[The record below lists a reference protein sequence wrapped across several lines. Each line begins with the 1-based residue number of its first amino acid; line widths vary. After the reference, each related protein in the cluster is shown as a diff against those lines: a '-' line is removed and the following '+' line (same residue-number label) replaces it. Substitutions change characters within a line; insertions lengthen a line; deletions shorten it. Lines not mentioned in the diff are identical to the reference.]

1 MKLKLSLETIKEKA
15 LDIWDR
21 FTDKVAAFVEWCL
34 QNKEA
39 AFTLLTTV
47 VALMKLVIKAINNR
61 KEDEWRSRRF
71 YDRRTD
77 RWCYAKKK
85 PTKKQES
92 MIEERYRDGESYREI
107 LDSMN
112 LLK

>member
-1 MKLKLSLETIKEKA
+1 MKLKLNLETIKEKA
-15 LDIWDR
+15 LDIWDG
-21 FTDKVAAFVEWCL
+21 FTTKLAQFVKWCSE
-34 QNKEA
+34 NKEM

-47 VALMKLVIKAINNR
+47 VALMKLLIKAKNNR

>member
-1 MKLKLSLETIKEKA
+1 MKLKLNLETIKEKA

-21 FTDKVAAFVEWCL
+21 FTDKVAAFVKWCSE
-34 QNKEA
+34 NKEM
-39 AFTLLTTV
+39 AFTLLM
-47 VALMKLVIKAINNR
+47 ALLGLVKQLIKAKNNR

-85 PTKKQES
+85 PTKRQES